1 LSDSALFPLLLIL
14 FGAALGAA
22 IAWLVV
28 SLRTRVAG
36 SDALRALESQAAAA
50 SARTDELRQ
59 RSAAVE
65 RDVSALRAS
74 LSEAERARS
83 AADARAD
90 ETARHA
96 AAERR
101 LLDEARQRLS
111 DAFKALASDA
121 LSASSRDFL
130 QLAEEKFKALRDDA
144 SVDLEARRASI
155 QGLVTPLQQALDAY
169 QREARDA
176 EERRQ
181 RELGT
186 VGEQLREVASAHAA
200 LRTETARLVLALRT
214 PHVRGRWGE
223 IALRRIAELSGMS
236 AFCDFAEQEVVTTDS
251 GRLRP
256 DVIVRM
262 PSERVVIV
270 DAKVPLSAYLDAVEA
285 TDETSREQALDR
297 HLQQVRAHVLKL
309 AQRGYASDIEA
320 SAEFVVLFIPNDSFL
335 AAAAEREAGLV
346 DWALAQRV
354 VLATPATLFALLRA
368 VEYGWR
374 QERVAEH
381 AQRISEVGRE
391 LSERMA
397 VLVDHVSKMGG
408 MLGKTVEVYNQAVGS
423 LESRVLPAARK
434 LEQLG
439 AGSRRAIE
447 PLEPVDQ
454 AVRSISPQ
462 QLELE

>member
-1 LSDSALFPLLLIL
+1 MVR
-14 FGAALGAA
+14 AAE
-22 IAWLVV
+22 
-28 SLRTRVAG
+28 SL
-36 SDALRALESQAAAA
+36 AAA
-50 SARTDELRQ
+50 STARADELRQ
-59 RSAAVE
+59 RASALE
-65 RDVSALRAS
+65 REQSALRAS
-74 LSEAERARS
+74 LSDADRARA
-83 AADARAD
+83 AADARAA
-90 ETARHA
+90 ETTRHA
-96 AAERR
+96 EAERR
-101 LLDEARQRLS
+101 LLDEARSRLS
-111 DAFKALASDA
+111 DAFQALASDA

-130 QLAEEKFKALRDDA
+130 QLAEEKFKALREEA
-144 SVDLEARRASI
+144 TGDLDARRAAI
-155 QGLVTPLQQALDAY
+155 QGLVTPLQQALDVY

-186 VGEQLREVASAHAA
+186 VGEQLRDVASAHAA
-200 LRTETARLVLALRT
+200 LRDETARLVLALRT

-236 AFCDFAEQEVVTTDS
+236 AFCDFMEQEVVTTET

-262 PSERVVIV
+262 PSNRVVIV
-270 DAKVPLSAYLDAVEA
+270 DAKVPLAAYLDAVEA
-285 TDETSREQALDR
+285 TDDKAREAALDK
-297 HLQQVRAHVLKL
+297 HLQQVRTHVQKL
-309 AQRGYASDIEA
+309 AQRGYASELEE

-335 AAAAEREAGLV
+335 AAAAEREPGLV
-346 DWALAQRV
+346 EWALAQRV

-381 AQRISEVGRE
+381 AQRISDVGRE

-397 VLVDHVSKMGG
+397 VLIDHVSKMGG

-447 PLEPVDQ
+447 PLEPIDQ
-454 AVRSISPQ
+454 AVRSIAPQ

>member
-1 LSDSALFPLLLIL
+1 MSSTILLLL
-14 FGAALGAA
+14 LGAA
-22 IAWLVV
+22 IGGLVAWVVV
-28 SLRTRVAG
+28 SLRARAAG
-36 SDALRALESQAAAA
+36 HDAIRGFESQAAAA
-50 SARTDELRQ
+50 SARADELRQ
-59 RSAAVE
+59 RSAALE
-65 RDVSALRAS
+65 RELAALRES
-74 LSEAERARS
+74 LAGADRARA
-83 AADARAD
+83 AADARAA
-90 ETARHA
+90 ETTRHA
-96 AAERR
+96 EAERR

-121 LSASSRDFL
+121 LSTSSRDFL
-130 QLAEEKFKALRDDA
+130 QLAEEKFKALRDEA
-144 SVDLEARRASI
+144 SGDLESRRAAI
-155 QGLVTPLQQALDAY
+155 QGLVAPLQQALDAY
-169 QREARDA
+169 QREAREA

-181 RELGT
+181 RDLGS
-186 VGEQLREVASAHAA
+186 VGEQLRDVASAHAA

-236 AFCDFAEQEVVTTDS
+236 AFCDFVEQEVVATEN

-262 PSERVVIV
+262 PSDRVVIV

-285 TDETSREQALDR
+285 TDDASRDQALDR
-297 HLQQVRAHVLKL
+297 HLQQVRTHVLKL
-309 AQRGYASDIEA
+309 AQRGYASEIEA

-346 DWALAQRV
+346 EWALGQRV

-381 AQRISEVGRE
+381 AQRISDVGRE